1 MKVDSN
7 NQYFREAM
15 LTHKTQESEYNLKH
29 RVGAMVERS
38 RAQVAL
44 QEDLGSILSI
54 RKAAYL

>member
-29 RVGAMVERS
+29 GAGAMAERS

-44 QEDLGSILSI
+44 QEDWVQFS
-54 RKAAYL
+54 AFT